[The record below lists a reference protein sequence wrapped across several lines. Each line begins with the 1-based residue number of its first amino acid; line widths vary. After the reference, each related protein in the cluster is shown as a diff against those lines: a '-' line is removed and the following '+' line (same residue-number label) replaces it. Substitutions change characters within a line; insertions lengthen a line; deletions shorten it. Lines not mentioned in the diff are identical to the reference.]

1 MAPLAAPMSAEAGAY
16 LFLLGLAS
24 GVALLT
30 TSALR
35 RVSPPWLK
43 GLLTA
48 SGLFVISRY
57 VTLALF
63 ATAQS
68 PERVWGW
75 RHCWFAT
82 SLALPLQ
89 SAFAVD
95 QLVRHP
101 AMSPNKL
108 LRWLSPFLL
117 IYSAVILF
125 ADVEPVPDRVV
136 GWSLRLAPAWRVVLA
151 SAHGL
156 FVAGFLAV
164 CALLIRKVP
173 SRPIR
178 IALLGLALGQA
189 CLALDGL
196 LLALGA
202 WYFRPYLYSELL
214 MLIAL
219 WHAYETGATLQGG

>member
-1 MAPLAAPMSAEAGAY
+1 MAPLAGAY

-24 GVALLT
+24 GAALLT
-30 TSALR
+30 ASAFR

-43 GLLTA
+43 GLLAA
-48 SGLFVISRY
+48 SALFVVSRY

-75 RHCWFAT
+75 RYCWFAT

-101 AMSPNKL
+101 AMSSKRL
-108 LRWLSPFLL
+108 LRWLAPFLL
-117 IYSAVILF
+117 VYGAVILF
-125 ADVEPVPDRVV
+125 ADVEAMPDRVV
-136 GWSLRLAPAWRVVLA
+136 GWSLRLSPAWRVVLA
-151 SAHGL
+151 AAHGL
-156 FVAGFLAV
+156 FVAGFLTV
-164 CALLIRKVP
+164 CVLLFRKIP
-173 SRPIR
+173 LRPIR

-189 CLALDGL
+189 LLALDGL
-196 LLALGA
+196 LLARGA
-202 WYFRPYLYSELL
+202 WYFRPYLFTEML
-214 MLIAL
+214 MLAAL
-219 WHAYETGATLQGG
+219 WHAYETGAALQGG